1 MRCFIAI
8 NVPEDIRTELTRLQ
22 EELAGQVEVH
32 KGDVKWV
39 EPEGMHLTLK
49 FLGEMPDNQVV
60 EVCRIAKEVARQHT
74 AFDFAVKEVGS
85 FGGRSA
91 RVLWVGAGLDS
102 AELLDLQQDLE
113 DELAE
118 AGWPKEG
125 RQFSGHL
132 TLCRIRNSK
141 AGEKLGQAV
150 EDYGNY
156 DLGMIRADSITV
168 YESELTPQGPIYT
181 PLGNFKLQEEK
192 V

>member
-8 NVPEDIRTELTRLQ
+8 DIPEEIRAELADLQ
-22 EELAGQVEVH
+22 KKLAGQVDIR

-49 FLGEMPDNQVV
+49 FLGEVPDNQIV
-60 EVCRIAKEVARQHT
+60 EVCNVAKEVAGRYR
-74 AFDFAVKEVGS
+74 AFDFAVREAGS

-91 RVLWVGAGLDS
+91 RVLWIGAGLECP
-102 AELLDLQQDLE
+102 ELLELQQDLE
-113 DELAE
+113 DELAD

-141 AGEKLGQAV
+141 AGEKLGQVV
-150 EDYGNY
+150 EQYKDY
-156 DLGMIRADSITV
+156 DLGTVHAASITV
-168 YESELTPQGPIYT
+168 YESQLTGQGPIYT
-181 PLGNFKLQEEK
+181 PLGNYKLQQT
-192 V
+192 

>member
-8 NVPEDIRTELTRLQ
+8 NIPEDVRAELSRLQ

-60 EVCRIAKEVARQHT
+60 EVCKIAQEVARQHA

-85 FGGRSA
+85 FGGHSA
-91 RVLWVGAGLDS
+91 RVLWVGAGLES

-141 AGEKLGQAV
+141 AGEKLGGLI
-150 EDYGNY
+150 ERYKDY
-156 DLGMIRADSITV
+156 DLGLVHAGSIV
-168 YESELTPQGPIYT
+168 VFESQLTGQGPIYT
-181 PLGNFKLQEEK
+181 PLGTYKLQTR
-192 V
+192 